1 MKRPILVL
9 VAALA
14 APLSH
19 AAYKCVDEKGIT
31 HFGDTPPAA
40 CAKVMM
46 MEVTPSGTVLR
57 RIEPTPTP
65 EQVRTMQEE
74 EKSKR
79 EAERVAGEQKRKDV
93 ALLSTYASE
102 REFDVAR
109 DRNVEPIRGRINVSQ
124 DRIKVIDA
132 RQKKIE
138 DEMEFYKAGKSKA
151 KKGGEAAAPPP
162 MLVREQEQL
171 ANEKKALIATMA
183 NQETEIVA
191 MRTRFETDRKRWLE
205 LKSGTVA
212 KPGND
217 SRQPTTVT
225 LSAGAAGKARC
236 GEKIYECPAGETY
249 VCYEQNAIGQRR
261 AYKVNCVV
269 ERK

>member
-1 MKRPILVL
+1 MKRPILIL

-14 APLSH
+14 APLSQ

-46 MEVTPSGTVLR
+46 LEVTPSGTVLR
-57 RIEPTPTP
+57 RIEPTPTA
-65 EQVRTMQEE
+65 EQVKTMQEE

-79 EAERVAGEQKRKDV
+79 EAERVVGEQKRKDV

-109 DRNVEPIRGRINVSQ
+109 DRNIEPIRGRINVSQ

-132 RQKKIE
+132 RQQKIGE
-138 DEMEFYKAGKSKA
+138 EMEFYKAGKA
-151 KKGGEAAAPPP
+151 KKGGEPAAPPP

-171 ANEKKALIATMA
+171 ANEKKALIAAMA
-183 NQETEIVA
+183 NHETEIVA
-191 MRTRFETDRKRWLE
+191 TRARFETDKKRWLE

-217 SRQPTTVT
+217 PRQPTTVT

-249 VCYEQNAIGQRR
+249 VCYEQSALGQRR